1 MNGKGNLLIRVAL
14 AVNTSGEF
22 IIHHMEAF
30 DTYTW
35 VILPLLVF
43 LARFVDVTLGTMRI
57 IFLSRGR
64 KFLAPALGFVEVFI
78 WITAVSQIVRGAQNF
93 AAYFA
98 YAAGFAVGNYAGML
112 IEEKLAIGTLVI
124 RVILPKKKTSLIDR
138 LREMGYGVTFVDGQ
152 GGSGPVILVYTVVM
166 RKELDQIIRIIEET
180 APKAFFTVEELR
192 SVQQGIFPVRH
203 QKLQT
208 NILGRTKK

>member
-1 MNGKGNLLIRVAL
+1 VE
-14 AVNTSGEF
+14 T
-22 IIHHMEAF
+22 F

-64 KFLAPALGFVEVFI
+64 KFLAPVLGFVEVFI

-98 YAAGFAVGNYAGML
+98 YAAGFAVGNYVGML

-124 RVILPKKKTSLIDR
+124 RIILPQNGNSLVTH
-138 LREMGYGVTFVDGQ
+138 LREEGYGVTFVDGH
-152 GGSGPVILVYTVVM
+152 GASGPVVLVYTVVM
-166 RKELDQIIRIIEET
+166 RRELSQVITIIEDT
-180 APKAFFTVEELR
+180 STKAFYTVEELR
-192 SVQQGIFPVRH
+192 SVRQGIFPVRSS
-203 QKLQT
+203 KLMG
-208 NILGRTKK
+208 NLSGRKKK